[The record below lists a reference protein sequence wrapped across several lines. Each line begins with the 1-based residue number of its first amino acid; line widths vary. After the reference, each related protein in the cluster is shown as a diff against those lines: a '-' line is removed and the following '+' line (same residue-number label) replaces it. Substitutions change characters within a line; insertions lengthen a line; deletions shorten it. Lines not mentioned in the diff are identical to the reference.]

1 MEEPAVV
8 IAIDIGSSHS
18 GYAYQFRGDYKNKT
32 GVIHVSRNWNT
43 YNQTFKTTSCLLLE
57 RKTQN
62 RIAIGEKAEMR
73 YSRICDEGKE
83 FDFLFFKNF
92 KMTLYREDF
101 RINDNTKNQAEDY
114 TGKHVPFTLVMS
126 KFICGLLEHCNKKL
140 DIYDEQK
147 GKAKAEGT
155 EQAVD
160 EKKKPDTNQT
170 QRKGGNKQKID
181 ETKIRWVITV
191 PAIWND
197 VAKGAMRKSAVDA
210 GINSDQLI
218 LALEPEAAA
227 LYCMYLSPEERSRMD
242 ELGNVGSKFMVV
254 DMGGGTIDITAVEV
268 LEKGQLKQI
277 MVAHG
282 GPWGA
287 QRINDAFSQLV
298 IDVFK
303 TKAGTSPFAS
313 CTRADL
319 FKMELEFERQK
330 VGLRGNLEPDE
341 EYIKLPLPEKVWKEI
356 KDVVIKNENN
366 KYAHYF
372 DKTDDGLY
380 FKPNIIS
387 EKLFGE
393 SLQVIM
399 TYLQSVIKKDTA
411 CDQIVL
417 VGGFAESD
425 IVKDKFAEVFPSRS
439 INVPGNPFY
448 AVLKGAVLYGQDPDI
463 FKSRISRFTY
473 GTDVCIPF
481 NPAEHPSEKKMVNS
495 TGRILCKDV
504 FSIHV
509 RSNQIVFLNEE
520 QPAQAYN
527 PLEKDQKQMRCDIY
541 QTESVE
547 PKYVTDEG
555 CEKIAV
561 ILIEMPDV
569 TGGTSRKVE
578 VTMIY
583 GGTELRV
590 KCIDETT
597 GKEFKTCI
605 NYH

>member
-1 MEEPAVV
+1 MDKSKEEPAVV
-8 IAIDIGSSHS
+8 IALDIGSSHS
-18 GYAYQFRGDYKNKT
+18 GYAYQFRGDFTDKT

-43 YNQTFKTTSCLLLE
+43 YNETFKTSSCLLLE
-57 RKTQN
+57 RKTQM
-62 RIAIGEKAEMR
+62 RIVIGENAEMR
-73 YSRICDEGKE
+73 YSRICDEGKQ
-83 FDFLFFKNF
+83 FDFLFFKKF
-92 KMTLYREDF
+92 KMILYREDF

-114 TGKHVPFTLVMS
+114 TGEHVPFTLVMS
-126 KFICGLLEHCNKKL
+126 KFIGGLLEHCYKKL
-140 DIYDEQK
+140 EIYDEQK
-147 GKAKAEGT
+147 AKAKAEGT
-155 EQAVD
+155 EQA
-160 EKKKPDTNQT
+160 
-170 QRKGGNKQKID
+170 QKID
-181 ETKIRWVITV
+181 DTNIRWVITV

-197 VAKGAMRKSAVDA
+197 VAKGAMRKSAIDA
-210 GINSDQLI
+210 GIRSDQLI

-227 LYCMYLSPEERSRMD
+227 LYRMSLSSQERFRMNK
-242 ELGNVGSKFMVV
+242 LGNVGSKFMVV

-268 LEKGQLKQI
+268 LEKDQLKQI
-277 MVAHG
+277 MAAHG

-298 IDVFK
+298 TEVFK
-303 TKAGTSPFAS
+303 TKDGSPFAS

-319 FKMELEFERQK
+319 FKMEIEFERQK

-341 EYIKLPLPEKVWKEI
+341 EYIKLPLPEKVWKELKEVII
-356 KDVVIKNENN
+356 KDEDN

-372 DKTDDGLY
+372 EKTEDGLY

-399 TYLQSVIKKDTA
+399 TYLQSIIRTENA
-411 CDQIVL
+411 QIVL
-417 VGGFAESD
+417 VGGFAESG

-448 AVLKGAVLYGQDPDI
+448 AVLKGADLYGQDPDI
-463 FKSRISRFTY
+463 LKSRISRFTY
-473 GTDVCIPF
+473 VPDVCVPF
-481 NPAEHPSEKKMVNS
+481 NPAEDPSEKKMVNS

-509 RSNQIVFLNEE
+509 RSNQVVFLNEE

-547 PKYVTDEG
+547 PKYVTDAG
-555 CEKIAV
+555 CEKIVV

-569 TGGTSRKVE
+569 TGGTNRKVE

-590 KCIDETT
+590 KCVDETT
-597 GKEFKTCI
+597 GKEFKTSI